1 MDLPF
6 EEIGEVKVTKI
17 TQKHIDL
24 YYSFQKQYSYPNN
37 SKENLEKRDRT
48 LEKMGVTILQMIGL
62 DNWRKKTEPTTLIS
76 LPIWPGEGCETCD
89 LDFEKQGKKSI
100 WKCQSF
106 CKTQYADNFMRC
118 HLLVIR
124 FLDELVKEGFKVDVS
139 DEGEYWNTRDL
150 KVLAKEINMSTE
162 MIAGLSEVLKKTF
175 GENNIE
181 ANIDNCKNIINIKE
195 S

>member
-1 MDLPF
+1 MGLTIHYDVEFKGTQKLLVDKLNKIRNICLDLPF

-24 YYSFQKQYSYPNN
+24 YHSLREQYSYPNN
-37 SKENLEKRDRT
+37 SQENLAKRDRT

-62 DNWRKKTEPTTLIS
+62 DNWRKETKPTTLIS

-100 WKCQSF
+100 WKCNSF
-106 CKTQYADNFMRC
+106 CKTQYADDFMRC

-124 FLDELVKEGFKVDVS
+124 FLDELVKEGF
-139 DEGEYWNTRDL
+139 NT
-150 KVLAKEINMSTE
+150 T
-162 MIAGLSEVLKKTF
+162 TPF
-175 GENNIE
+175 
-181 ANIDNCKNIINIKE
+181 
-195 S
+195 